1 MPDHCPTGISA
12 ETNTLTKAMS
22 FRSDSTTRW
31 SCREGDY
38 LLWVRYK
45 GLLES
50 LGAPQEDQ
58 FGVSDFWVMKDGDWV
73 TITNRVQD
81 LPPWFELHPLEVAG
95 TIVYWMMK
103 KLNDGYQPSE
113 PLDGPNVWRVFAGD
127 RLVWVGPAR
136 RGVEA
141 EDGVLGLIDFED
153 NALVTGEP
161 FHVSDGLPTF
171 GETEESEPTA
181 PAKLLLRKGWLAA
194 RGLGAPRVA
203 AADNQWRL
211 GS

>member
-12 ETNTLTKAMS
+12 VRNTLTKAMS
-22 FRSDSTTRW
+22 FRSDSTIRW

-45 GLLES
+45 GLLEC

-58 FGVSDFWVMKDGDWV
+58 FSVSDFWVMKDGDWV

-81 LPPWFELHPLEVAG
+81 LPPWFELHPLEAAG

-103 KLNDGYQPSE
+103 KLNDGYQPSK

-136 RGVEA
+136 REVEA

-161 FHVSDGLPTF
+161 FHVSDGLL
-171 GETEESEPTA
+171 GEIEESEPTG
-181 PAKLLLRKGWLAA
+181 PTKLLLRKGWLAA
-194 RGLGAPRVA
+194 RGLGTPRVA
-203 AADNQWRL
+203 ADDDQWRL